1 MFPRIT
7 EVQVVG
13 PFRVG
18 LKFTDGT
25 QGVAD
30 VGPWIAGRGGVFLA
44 LQDPAF
50 FRQVSVDSEAGTL
63 VWPNGADLDPDML
76 YEAAHAAAPGGGRPP
91 RSG

>member
-1 MFPRIT
+1 MFPRVT

-30 VGPWIAGRGGVFLA
+30 VGRWIAGRGGIFLA
-44 LQDPAF
+44 LQDPACF
-50 FRQVSVDSEAGTL
+50 QQVSVDPEAGTL

-76 YEAAHAAAPGGGRPP
+76 YEAAHPQSPG
-91 RSG
+91 